1 MDTVLKMCNLPRWN
15 QEETE
20 NMDRSITTTKI
31 KTVIKKLS
39 TNKSL
44 GPESFTGEL
53 CQTLKEESTPIFL
66 KLFQKTEE
74 EGMCPNSLL
83 EASVTLI
90 PKPKTSQ
97 KRKVTGQNH

>member
-53 CQTLKEESTPIFL
+53 C
-66 KLFQKTEE
+66 
-74 EGMCPNSLL
+74 
-83 EASVTLI
+83 
-90 PKPKTSQ
+90 
-97 KRKVTGQNH
+97 